1 MKEYVTIGTKNIAE
15 DIFRKILRP
24 LDINF
29 YKPNGGLWSSEFISR
44 IYCIS
49 EWHDYLLYEDQE
61 TASYKN
67 INAGA
72 IFTLKNNAKILNI
85 DSEEKIIELSQKYPS
100 WHYILTHYDNPELN
114 IIDFETLSKDYDGV
128 EVSINKLGYNKP
140 GLTFNSWSVN
150 TLLLFNLNC
159 IEKYQS
165 VDIEVSL
172 FNYDKRPYISKIS
185 NPKQV
190 LNHSEYYEEVYN
202 YITIIFN
209 KILKATNY
217 QKTNYQEYFNYLINC
232 TEKCIDLA
240 LNMQKP
246 NINIINTRLK
256 DNDIQISN
264 ETLIRNIAY
273 NYLSEYLA
281 KNKEEEKKFIKK
293 IKFKKSIDTL
303 QRT

>member
-72 IFTLKNNAKILNI
+72 IFTLKSNAKILNI
-85 DSEEKIIELSQKYPS
+85 DSEEKTIELSQKYPS

-165 VDIEVSL
+165 IDIEVSL

-281 KNKEEEKKFIKK
+281 KNKEEEKKFIK
-293 IKFKKSIDTL
+293 TL
-303 QRT
+303 KR

>member
-1 MKEYVTIGTKNIAE
+1 MRNATPSSRNWCWNKKIKNPMPHSGKKIEKQETKNIAE

-114 IIDFETLSKDYDGV
+114 IIDFETLS
-128 EVSINKLGYNKP
+128 N
-140 GLTFNSWSVN
+140 
-150 TLLLFNLNC
+150 
-159 IEKYQS
+159 
-165 VDIEVSL
+165 
-172 FNYDKRPYISKIS
+172 
-185 NPKQV
+185 
-190 LNHSEYYEEVYN
+190 
-202 YITIIFN
+202 
-209 KILKATNY
+209 
-217 QKTNYQEYFNYLINC
+217 
-232 TEKCIDLA
+232 
-240 LNMQKP
+240 
-246 NINIINTRLK
+246 
-256 DNDIQISN
+256 
-264 ETLIRNIAY
+264 
-273 NYLSEYLA
+273 
-281 KNKEEEKKFIKK
+281 
-293 IKFKKSIDTL
+293 
-303 QRT
+303 

>member
-72 IFTLKNNAKILNI
+72 IFTLKSNAKILNI

-165 VDIEVSL
+165 IDIEVSL

-264 ETLIRNIAY
+264 EALIRNIAY

-281 KNKEEEKKFIKK
+281 KNKEEEKKFIKTL
-293 IKFKKSIDTL
+293 KK
-303 QRT
+303 

>member
-29 YKPNGGLWSSEFISR
+29 YKPNGGLWSSEFISK

-150 TLLLFNLNC
+150 TLLLFNLDC

-264 ETLIRNIAY
+264 ETLIRNISY

-281 KNKEEEKKFIKK
+281 KNKEEEKKFIK
-293 IKFKKSIDTL
+293 TL
-303 QRT
+303 KR

>member
-72 IFTLKNNAKILNI
+72 IFTLKSNAKILNI

-159 IEKYQS
+159 IKKYQS

-281 KNKEEEKKFIKK
+281 KNKEEEKKFIKTL
-293 IKFKKSIDTL
+293 KK
-303 QRT
+303 

>member
-1 MKEYVTIGTKNIAE
+1 MKEYITIGTKNIAE

-281 KNKEEEKKFIKK
+281 KNKEEEKKFIK
-293 IKFKKSIDTL
+293 TL
-303 QRT
+303 KR

>member
-1 MKEYVTIGTKNIAE
+1 MKEYITIGTKNIAE

-114 IIDFETLSKDYDGV
+114 IIDFENLSKDYDGV

-202 YITIIFN
+202 YIAIIFN
-209 KILKATNY
+209 KILKTTNY

-281 KNKEEEKKFIKK
+281 KNKEEEKKFIK
-293 IKFKKSIDTL
+293 TL
-303 QRT
+303 KR

>member
-1 MKEYVTIGTKNIAE
+1 MKEYVTIGTKNIAK

-202 YITIIFN
+202 YIAIIFN
-209 KILKATNY
+209 KILKTTNY

-281 KNKEEEKKFIKK
+281 KNKEEEKKFIK
-293 IKFKKSIDTL
+293 TL
-303 QRT
+303 KR

>member
-1 MKEYVTIGTKNIAE
+1 MKEYVTIGTKNIAA

-281 KNKEEEKKFIKK
+281 KNKEEEKKFIK
-293 IKFKKSIDTL
+293 TL
-303 QRT
+303 KR

>member
-100 WHYILTHYDNPELN
+100 WHYILTHYNNPELN

-281 KNKEEEKKFIKK
+281 KNKEEEKKFIKTL
-293 IKFKKSIDTL
+293 KK
-303 QRT
+303 

>member
-29 YKPNGGLWSSEFISR
+29 YKPNGGLWSSELISR

-281 KNKEEEKKFIKK
+281 KNKEEEKKFIKTL
-293 IKFKKSIDTL
+293 KK
-303 QRT
+303 

>member
-1 MKEYVTIGTKNIAE
+1 MKEYVTIWTKNIAE

-281 KNKEEEKKFIKK
+281 KNKEEEKKFIK
-293 IKFKKSIDTL
+293 TL
-303 QRT
+303 KR

>member
-217 QKTNYQEYFNYLINC
+217 QKTNYKEYFNYLINC

-281 KNKEEEKKFIKK
+281 KNKEEEKKFIKTL
-293 IKFKKSIDTL
+293 KK
-303 QRT
+303 

>member
-165 VDIEVSL
+165 IDIEVSL

-246 NINIINTRLK
+246 NINIINIRLK

-281 KNKEEEKKFIKK
+281 KNKEEEKNFIK
-293 IKFKKSIDTL
+293 TL
-303 QRT
+303 KR

>member
-165 VDIEVSL
+165 IDIEVSL

-240 LNMQKP
+240 RNMQKP

-281 KNKEEEKKFIKK
+281 KNKEEEKKFIK
-293 IKFKKSIDTL
+293 TL
-303 QRT
+303 KR

>member
-217 QKTNYQEYFNYLINC
+217 QKTNYKEYFNYLINC

-281 KNKEEEKKFIKK
+281 KNKEEEKKFIK
-293 IKFKKSIDTL
+293 TL
-303 QRT
+303 KR

>member
-240 LNMQKP
+240 LSMQKP

-281 KNKEEEKKFIKK
+281 KNKEVEKKFIKTL
-293 IKFKKSIDTL
+293 KK
-303 QRT
+303 

>member
-72 IFTLKNNAKILNI
+72 IFTLKNNTKILNI

-240 LNMQKP
+240 LSMQKP

-281 KNKEEEKKFIKK
+281 KNKEEEKKFIKTL
-293 IKFKKSIDTL
+293 KK
-303 QRT
+303 

>member
-128 EVSINKLGYNKP
+128 EVSINRLGYNKP

-240 LNMQKP
+240 LSMQKP

-281 KNKEEEKKFIKK
+281 KNKEEEKKFIKTL
-293 IKFKKSIDTL
+293 KK
-303 QRT
+303 

>member
-150 TLLLFNLNC
+150 TLLFFNLNC

-185 NPKQV
+185 KPKQV

-281 KNKEEEKKFIKK
+281 KNKEEEKKFIK
-293 IKFKKSIDTL
+293 TL
-303 QRT
+303 KR

>member
-1 MKEYVTIGTKNIAE
+1 MKEYITIGTKNIAE

-281 KNKEEEKKFIKK
+281 KNKEEEKKFIKTL
-293 IKFKKSIDTL
+293 KK
-303 QRT
+303 

>member
-281 KNKEEEKKFIKK
+281 KNKEEEKNFIK
-293 IKFKKSIDTL
+293 TL
-303 QRT
+303 KR

>member
-264 ETLIRNIAY
+264 EALIRNIAY

-281 KNKEEEKKFIKK
+281 KNKEEEKKFIK
-293 IKFKKSIDTL
+293 TL
-303 QRT
+303 KR

>member
-85 DSEEKIIELSQKYPS
+85 DREEKIIELSQKYPS

-165 VDIEVSL
+165 IDIEVSL

-281 KNKEEEKKFIKK
+281 KNKEEEKKFIK
-293 IKFKKSIDTL
+293 TL
-303 QRT
+303 KR

>member
-24 LDINF
+24 LDTNF
-29 YKPNGGLWSSEFISR
+29 YKPNGGLWSSEFISK

-72 IFTLKNNAKILNI
+72 IFTLKSNAKILDI
-85 DSEEKIIELSQKYPS
+85 DSEKKIIELSQKYPS
-100 WHYILTHYDNPELN
+100 WHYILTHCENPELN
-114 IIDFETLSKDYDGV
+114 IIDFEALSKDYDGI

-209 KILKATNY
+209 KILKANHY

-232 TEKCIDLA
+232 TEKCINIV

-246 NINIINTRLK
+246 NIDIINTRLK
-256 DNDIQISN
+256 NNDIQISN
-264 ETLIRNIAY
+264 ETLIRNITY
-273 NYLSEYLA
+273 NYLSEYLD
-281 KNKEEEKKFIKK
+281 KSKEEEKNFIKK
-293 IKFKKSIDTL
+293 LKK
-303 QRT
+303 Q

>member
-165 VDIEVSL
+165 IDIEVSL
-172 FNYDKRPYISKIS
+172 FNYDKRPYISKMS
-185 NPKQV
+185 NSKQV

-209 KILKATNY
+209 KILKATRY

-232 TEKCIDLA
+232 TEKCISIA

-246 NINIINTRLK
+246 SIDIINTRLK

-281 KNKEEEKKFIKK
+281 KSKEEEKKFIKTL
-293 IKFKKSIDTL
+293 KK
-303 QRT
+303 

>member
-240 LNMQKP
+240 LSMQKP

-281 KNKEEEKKFIKK
+281 KNKEEEKKFIK
-293 IKFKKSIDTL
+293 TL
-303 QRT
+303 KR

>member
-246 NINIINTRLK
+246 NINIINARLK

-281 KNKEEEKKFIKK
+281 KNKEEEKKFIK
-293 IKFKKSIDTL
+293 TL
-303 QRT
+303 KR

>member
-150 TLLLFNLNC
+150 TLLLFNLDC

-240 LNMQKP
+240 ISMQKP

-281 KNKEEEKKFIKK
+281 KNKEEEKKFIK
-293 IKFKKSIDTL
+293 TL
-303 QRT
+303 KR

>member
-72 IFTLKNNAKILNI
+72 IFTLKSNARILNI

-100 WHYILTHYDNPELN
+100 WHYILTHYDNPKLN
-114 IIDFETLSKDYDGV
+114 IIDFEALSKDYDGV
-128 EVSINKLGYNKP
+128 EVSINKLGYNEP
-140 GLTFNSWSVN
+140 GLTFSSWSVN

-165 VDIEVSL
+165 IDIEVSL
-172 FNYDKRPYISKIS
+172 FNYDKRPYITKIS

-281 KNKEEEKKFIKK
+281 KNKEEEKKFIK
-293 IKFKKSIDTL
+293 TL
-303 QRT
+303 KR

>member
-72 IFTLKNNAKILNI
+72 IFTLKSNAKILNI

-281 KNKEEEKKFIKK
+281 KNKEEEKKFIKTL
-293 IKFKKSIDTL
+293 KK
-303 QRT
+303 QNQYC

>member
-72 IFTLKNNAKILNI
+72 IFTLKSNAKILNI

-165 VDIEVSL
+165 IDIEVSL

-264 ETLIRNIAY
+264 EALIRNIAY

-281 KNKEEEKKFIKK
+281 KNKEEEKKFIK
-293 IKFKKSIDTL
+293 TL
-303 QRT
+303 KR

>member
-1 MKEYVTIGTKNIAE
+1 MKEYVTIGAKNIAE

-281 KNKEEEKKFIKK
+281 KNKEEEKKFIK
-293 IKFKKSIDTL
+293 TL
-303 QRT
+303 KR

>member
-114 IIDFETLSKDYDGV
+114 IIDFETLSKDYDGI

-281 KNKEEEKKFIKK
+281 KNKEEEKKFIKTL
-293 IKFKKSIDTL
+293 KK
-303 QRT
+303 

>member
-29 YKPNGGLWSSEFISR
+29 YKPNGGLWSSELISR

-72 IFTLKNNAKILNI
+72 IFTLKSNARILNI

-100 WHYILTHYDNPELN
+100 WHYILTHYDNPKLN
-114 IIDFETLSKDYDGV
+114 IIDFEALSKDYDGV
-128 EVSINKLGYNKP
+128 EVSINKLGYNEP
-140 GLTFNSWSVN
+140 GLTFSSWSVN

-165 VDIEVSL
+165 IDIEVSL
-172 FNYDKRPYISKIS
+172 FNYDKRPYITKIS

-217 QKTNYQEYFNYLINC
+217 QKTNYQEYFNFLINC
-232 TEKCIDLA
+232 TEKCINIA
-240 LNMQKP
+240 LNMQKT
-246 NINIINTRLK
+246 NIDIINTRLK
-256 DNDIQISN
+256 NNDIQISN
-264 ETLIRNIAY
+264 EALIRNIAY
-273 NYLSEYLA
+273 NYLSEYLT
-281 KNKEEEKKFIKK
+281 KSKEEEKKFIKTL
-293 IKFKKSIDTL
+293 KK
-303 QRT
+303 QNQYC

>member
-273 NYLSEYLA
+273 NYLSEYLE
-281 KNKEEEKKFIKK
+281 KNKEEEKKFIK
-293 IKFKKSIDTL
+293 TL
-303 QRT
+303 KR

>member
-202 YITIIFN
+202 YIAIIFN
-209 KILKATNY
+209 KILKTTNY

-281 KNKEEEKKFIKK
+281 KNKEKEKKFIK
-293 IKFKKSIDTL
+293 TL
-303 QRT
+303 KR

>member
-240 LNMQKP
+240 LSMQKP

-281 KNKEEEKKFIKK
+281 KNKEEEKNLSKH
-293 IKFKKSIDTL
+293 
-303 QRT
+303 

>member
-281 KNKEEEKKFIKK
+281 KNKEEKKKFIKTL
-293 IKFKKSIDTL
+293 KK
-303 QRT
+303 

>member
-165 VDIEVSL
+165 IDIEVSL

-240 LNMQKP
+240 LNMQKS

-281 KNKEEEKKFIKK
+281 KNKEEEKKFIK
-293 IKFKKSIDTL
+293 TL
-303 QRT
+303 KR